1 MRWLETFADSMDM
14 NLKDRGAW
22 HAAVHGAANNSNKL
36 AFFFLT
42 PFSLLSSKPCLLL
55 YKLPQKMK
63 LGCLSVFFHT
73 IILHIQPSSNPLSDL
88 LPK

>member
-1 MRWLETFADSMDM
+1 MRWLESITDSMDM
-14 NLKDRGAW
+14 SLKDREAW
-22 HAAVHGAANNSNKL
+22 CTAVRGVSNNKNRL
-36 AFFFLT
+36 VLFTLF
-42 PFSLLSSKPCLLL
+42 PLLSSKLCLLL